1 MAGGL
6 YLLELL
12 QQNENSCSLSTVTLL
27 SPTPQPDPRHG
38 ENRGP
43 LLCLCF
49 RGGDWREQGGWET
62 LEGQGT
68 V

>member
-12 QQNENSCSLSTVTLL
+12 QQNKNSCSLSTVTLL
-27 SPTPQPDPRHG
+27 SPTQPDPQHG

-43 LLCLCF
+43 PLCLCF
-49 RGGDWREQGGWET
+49 RGGDGREQRGRET